1 MHKDSATLSIN
12 AAASKREAVLQ
23 RIRQACLASQRDP
36 EEVRLLAVSKTQPAA
51 ALQTLYDSGQRDF
64 GENYLQEALE
74 KMPQLPADVCWHF
87 IGPLQSNKTR
97 PIAEHFDWVHSL
109 ASLKHAERLA
119 AQRPPERSPLNV
131 CIQVNLEAEASK
143 SGLDARGA
151 ASLAATI
158 RQLPQL
164 RLRGLMS
171 IPSPSDDPQQQARQF
186 AAVAQLA
193 AELGPDCAE
202 LSLGMSADLE
212 QAIAAGS
219 RWVRI
224 GTALFGPRPRP
235 TSQG

>member
-1 MHKDSATLSIN
+1 M
-12 AAASKREAVLQ
+12 Q

-51 ALQTLYDSGQRDF
+51 ALQALYDSGQRDF

-119 AQRPPERSPLNV
+119 AQRPPGRSPLNI

-151 ASLAATI
+151 ASLAAAI

-171 IPSPSDDPQQQARQF
+171 IPSPSDDPQLQARQF

-219 RWVRI
+219 RWARI
-224 GTALFGPRPRP
+224 GTALFGPRTRP